1 MKILIIL
8 LIGAVAAVVLVD
20 HEFPRPVMHD
30 PVALGPDDY
39 VWGLCH
45 HAHICDPRNPHPM

>member
-45 HAHICDPRNPHPM
+45 YAHVCDPRNPYPM